1 MKKLVVSGAA
11 LAVLAALAGAWGL
24 REHARPPIR
33 IGILHSLTGA
43 MAISEKSAVD
53 AELMAIDEIN
63 AAGGLLGRRVEAVV
77 ADGASDWGTFA
88 RQAGRLITEEKVSAI
103 IGCWTSACRKNVKPV
118 VEKYNH
124 LLIYPMA
131 YEGLEISKNII
142 YTGLAPNQQI
152 VPALKWSLD
161 KLGRRVFLVGSDYV
175 WPHSVNA
182 VLRDWIKGLDG
193 EIVGEEYVFFGSS
206 DVGSVVEKIA
216 ALRPNVVIST
226 IAGESNLAFY
236 RVLRESGIQAKDV
249 PVVSLSVGEEELRD
263 IPPRDAAGHYSA
275 WGYFQA
281 VAREENTSFVRR
293 FRERYGQD
301 RVTADFPETAY
312 FSMLL
317 WAEAVREAGSPEAG
331 LVNEYMLGQSIDA
344 PEGVVTIDPAT
355 RHTWRSFNMGRILDN
370 GQVEIVWSTDHPIR
384 PVPYPRT
391 RSRREWENFLNELYI
406 GWNHN
411 WANPVPTVATVERKD
426 KRQ

>member
-1 MKKLVVSGAA
+1 MKKLLVSGAVLLL
-11 LAVLAALAGAWGL
+11 LAVAGSAWVFRGQI
-24 REHARPPIR
+24 RPPIK
-33 IGILHSLTGA
+33 IGVLHSLTGA

-77 ADGASDWGTFA
+77 ADGASDWSTFA
-88 RQAGRLITEEKVSAI
+88 RQAGRLITEEQVSAI

-182 VLRDWIKGLDG
+182 VLGDWIKGLNG
-193 EIVGEEYVFFGSS
+193 EIVGEEYIFFGSG
-206 DVGSVVEKIA
+206 DVAGVVQKIA
-216 ALRPNVVIST
+216 AVRPDVVIST
-226 IAGESNLAFY
+226 VAGESNLAFY
-236 RVLRESGIQAKDV
+236 RVLRESGIHPKDV

-263 IPPRDAAGHYSA
+263 IPSRDAAGHYSA

-281 VAREENTSFVRR
+281 VNREENTAFVQR

-312 FSMLL
+312 FSILL
-317 WAEAVREAGSPEAG
+317 WAEAVREAGSPDAS

-344 PEGVVTIDPAT
+344 PEGVVTVDPTT
-355 RHTWRSFNMGRILDN
+355 RHTWRSFNMARILDN
-370 GQVEIVWSTDHPIR
+370 GQMEIVWSTDHPIR

-391 RSRREWENFLNELYI
+391 RSRAEWESFLNDLYLS
-406 GWNHN
+406 WNHN
-411 WANPVPTVATVERKD
+411 WANPVPPVEK
-426 KRQ
+426 KEQRQ